1 MTVFALAKHHRMDDP
16 LLGPVGTLAK
26 GGFNYAGNGL
36 NRNKASPPPAETL
49 SAIKLL
55 LTVIPV

>member
-1 MTVFALAKHHRMDDP
+1 MDDP